1 MNNEPSR
8 WAVEP
13 IVMSSHMSEHET
25 LMWQLEKDPWF
36 DPSGASVTIC
46 DRPLNMNDMNRRI
59 RWMIVNTPRL
69 REIVVSPIGKLTTPE
84 WHFDKEFDLNYHL
97 RRIALPGG
105 GSRREL
111 LDLCSLL
118 YQDPF
123 DRSRPLWRITVIEG
137 LESGNSAL
145 LIKMHHTIADG
156 IGSLKMAEFYMQ
168 LGADDELPPD
178 IDLAEQRPEPVESA
192 DDERSGTPI
201 VGLLRKVAG
210 EVASWGADPLR
221 VVDLG
226 TDVVSAAQ
234 GSMADVFGE
243 GTGGGSSPLFTER
256 SRQRRFD
263 VVSLDLEKAKK
274 AARRLGG
281 TINDLFLT
289 GVAEGAISYHADF
302 DVQFDTLSMTFVIST
317 REKGDH
323 SSNAFIP
330 VRLPVDASE
339 MSITDRFN
347 TISAAAGAQK
357 SGRSGNNSMAIVGS
371 IATKL
376 PTSVVTKV
384 ARKQSA
390 GIDIA
395 TSNLRGAPFE
405 VFISGARVVE
415 TYPFGPVAGTAAN
428 VTAMSYDGTLYIG
441 ITSDPVA
448 ITDPDH
454 FQRSIQSSFD
464 SLLRTRKTKA
474 KAKN

>member
-1 MNNEPSR
+1 MSSESSS
-8 WAVEP
+8 WAVNP

-36 DPSGASVTIC
+36 DPSGASVAIC
-46 DRPLNMNDMNRRI
+46 DRPLNMNDFKRRL

-84 WHFDKEFDLNYHL
+84 WHFDEEFDLSYHV

-105 GSRREL
+105 GSQREL
-111 LDLCSLL
+111 LDLCAVL

-137 LESGNSAL
+137 LESGNAAI

-168 LGADDELPPD
+168 LSADEELPPD
-178 IDLAEQRPEPVESA
+178 IDLAEHRPEPIERTES
-192 DDERSGTPI
+192 DSSGIPI

-221 VVDLG
+221 VVDIG
-226 TDVVSAAQ
+226 TDVVAAAQ
-234 GSMADVFGE
+234 GSIADVFGD
-243 GTGGGSSPLFTER
+243 GDDHGSSPLFMQR

-263 VVSLDLEKAKK
+263 VVSVDLDKAKK
-274 AARRLGG
+274 AASRLGG

-289 GVAEGAISYHADF
+289 GVAQGAISYHDDV

-317 REKGDH
+317 REKGDR

-330 VRLPVDASE
+330 VRLPVDASD
-339 MSITDRFN
+339 MPITDRFN
-347 TISAAAGAQK
+347 AISAAAGAQK
-357 SGRSGNNSMAIVGS
+357 SGRSGNSSMAVVGT

-376 PTSVVTKV
+376 PTSIVTKV

-428 VTAMSYDGTLYIG
+428 VTAMSYDGTIYIG
-441 ITSDPVA
+441 ISADPVA

-454 FQRSIQSSFD
+454 FQRAVQASFD
-464 SLLRTRKTKA
+464 SLLRTRKPKSAA
-474 KAKN
+474 KK